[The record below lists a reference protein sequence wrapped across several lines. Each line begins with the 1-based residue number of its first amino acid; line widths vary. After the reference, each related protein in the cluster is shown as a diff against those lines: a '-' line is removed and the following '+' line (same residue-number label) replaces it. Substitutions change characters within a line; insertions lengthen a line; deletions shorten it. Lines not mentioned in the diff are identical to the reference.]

1 MILLDF
7 TFVSFL
13 INIIPIK
20 LVPATHLDMEKSRES
35 VLTSVVKSDI
45 WSACSCGIAQLLWV
59 SGNSVSKIKTGT
71 DRTATISKGNA
82 WRNDVEV

>member
-1 MILLDF
+1 MCAFTSTPWWAKIRSEKRTFCQSIAAHYYHMILLDF

-20 LVPATHLDMEKSRES
+20 LVPTIHLDMEKSRES

-45 WSACSCGIAQLLWV
+45 
-59 SGNSVSKIKTGT
+59 
-71 DRTATISKGNA
+71 
-82 WRNDVEV
+82 